1 MSNNGIEFI
10 NLGRSGL
17 KVPRLWLGA
26 MMFGDQTDENVA
38 REIVAVTRDAG
49 LNAIDTSDNYAG
61 GESERMVGRLIAS
74 DRWRW
79 ILASKIANPIGNEP
93 NDRGLSR
100 RWMMREIDNSLS
112 RLGTDWIDVYYMHRD
127 DESTPIEEVLGNFA
141 RLIDLGK
148 IRYYGLSNFRA
159 WRVAQFVETARKMGV
174 PQPIVCQPP
183 YSAVSRMIETEMIP
197 CCNHYGV
204 GVVAYSPLARGV
216 LSGKYEPNAQI
227 DPNSRAGRGDR
238 RIHQTE
244 LRSESLEVASELK
257 AYAQSR
263 GLSPTQFAI
272 GWALN
277 NKLMSGVIGGPRTL
291 EQWQDYV
298 DALAVKLTAEDEAM
312 VDKLV
317 APGHPSTPGYT
328 DPQYP
333 VTGRVPRG

>member
-112 RLGTDWIDVYYMHRD
+112 RLGTDW
-127 DESTPIEEVLGNFA
+127 L
-141 RLIDLGK
+141 
-148 IRYYGLSNFRA
+148 
-159 WRVAQFVETARKMGV
+159 
-174 PQPIVCQPP
+174 
-183 YSAVSRMIETEMIP
+183 
-197 CCNHYGV
+197 
-204 GVVAYSPLARGV
+204 
-216 LSGKYEPNAQI
+216 
-227 DPNSRAGRGDR
+227 
-238 RIHQTE
+238 
-244 LRSESLEVASELK
+244 
-257 AYAQSR
+257 
-263 GLSPTQFAI
+263 
-272 GWALN
+272 
-277 NKLMSGVIGGPRTL
+277 
-291 EQWQDYV
+291 
-298 DALAVKLTAEDEAM
+298 
-312 VDKLV
+312 
-317 APGHPSTPGYT
+317 
-328 DPQYP
+328 
-333 VTGRVPRG
+333 